1 MVSPL
6 EIMMNT
12 FLKDLKY
19 GVRVLL
25 KSRGFAFAAIIAL
38 ALGIGANTAI
48 FSVVNT
54 VLLRS
59 LPYQEPDRL
68 MVVRETKLP
77 KHPEFSVSPGNYLDW
92 VKQQTVFERLEARSG
107 IAYNMSGGGEPE
119 RVIGS
124 RVTWGTFSMLGAA
137 PERGRDFLAEEDR
150 PGNNNVVIL
159 SHGLWQRR
167 FGGNPDIIN
176 QTITLDLKPYTVV
189 GVMPPDFRYPTWA
202 ETELWS
208 PIGFDEDDA
217 QAHGAHYL
225 SVAGRLKPGV
235 TAEQAGAEMAT
246 IAARLAEQ
254 YPDSNTGWST
264 KVVSMQ
270 DYEVADI
277 KPTLVFLWWA
287 VALVLL
293 VACANV
299 ANLLLARATVRE
311 KEFAIRTAL
320 GAGRGRIIRQL
331 LTESLL
337 LALIGGGIGLLLA
350 VWGIE
355 ALIALAPEDL
365 PRVKEVAI
373 DSTAILFTLG
383 VSVVTGL
390 VFGLAPALQS
400 SRFSVSETLKEGGR
414 GASGGPRRQRIRN
427 VLVVAEVSLA
437 LVLLV
442 GAGLMIRS
450 FLRLQQV
457 DPGFNPRNALM
468 ASVSLSR
475 TKYANSEQRAAFH
488 KAVTEKLSSAPGV
501 TAAGVTQTLP
511 MWGDYLLGFHVQGR
525 PPANPGE
532 ETGADYCAVTPGY
545 FDAMGIRLVRGR
557 LFTEQD
563 REGAPRVALVSEQF
577 ARMHFPGEDP
587 IGQSI
592 HITNGPTAYREIVGI
607 VGDVKQLGL
616 AQETRAQM
624 YEPLY
629 QQPHSFVTLV
639 VRTEGSPEAAGSL
652 LRAAVFEVDKD
663 QPLSRIRT
671 LEYVVA
677 GSIARQRFAMMLFG
691 IFAVAALVLAAV
703 GLYGVMS
710 YSVTQRTHE
719 IGIRMALGADRKDI
733 LRLVVGQGMI
743 LSAIGVIIGLAG
755 AYLLGKLASS
765 FLSGLLFQV
774 AVTDLLTF
782 IVIPVV
788 LVGVALAAS
797 FVPARRAIKVD
808 PVVAL
813 RHE

>member
-1 MVSPL
+1 
-6 EIMMNT
+6 MMNT

-77 KHPEFSVSPGNYLDW
+77 KYPEFAVSPGNYLDW

-107 IAYNMSGGGEPE
+107 IAYNMSGTGEPE
-119 RVIGS
+119 RLIGAL
-124 RVTWGTFSMLGAA
+124 VTWGTFSMLGATPA
-137 PERGRDFLAEEDR
+137 YGRDFLPEEDR
-150 PGNNNVVIL
+150 SGNNNVIIL

-167 FGGNPDIIN
+167 FGANPDIIN
-176 QTITLDLKPYTVV
+176 QTITLDLKPYTVI
-189 GVMPPDFRYPTWA
+189 GIMPPDFRYPTWA
-202 ETELWS
+202 ENELWS

-225 SVAGRLKPGV
+225 AVEGRLKPGV
-235 TAEQAGAEMAT
+235 TVEQAVAEMET
-246 IAARLAEQ
+246 IAARLAKQ

-264 KVVSMQ
+264 KVVPMR
-270 DYEVADI
+270 DYEVSDI

-293 VACANV
+293 IACANV

-355 ALIALAPEDL
+355 ALVALAPEGL

-383 VSVVTGL
+383 VSVMTGL

-400 SRFSVSETLKEGGR
+400 SRSGVSETLKEGGR
-414 GASGGPRRQRIRN
+414 GASGGPRRQRMRN
-427 VLVVAEVSLA
+427 VLVVAEVALA

-450 FLRLQQV
+450 FLHLQQV
-457 DPGFNPRNALM
+457 DPGFNPQNALI

-475 TKYANSEQRAAFH
+475 SKYQNDQQQAAFL
-488 KAVTEKLSSAPGV
+488 KSVTERLSASPGV
-501 TAAGVTQTLP
+501 KAAGATQTLP

-525 PPANPGE
+525 PPHNPGE
-532 ETGADYCAVTPGY
+532 ETSADYCAVTPGY

-577 ARMHFPGEDP
+577 ARMHFPNEDP
-587 IGQSI
+587 IGQRM
-592 HITNGPTAYREIVGI
+592 HITNGPTIYREIVGI

-629 QQPHSFVTLV
+629 QEPHSYVTLV
-639 VRTEGSPEAAGSL
+639 ARTEGEPEAAGSL
-652 LRAAVFEVDKD
+652 LRAAVSEVDKD

-677 GSIARQRFAMMLFG
+677 GSIARQRFAMLLFG
-691 IFAVAALVLAAV
+691 IFAATALVLAAV

-719 IGIRMALGADRKDI
+719 IGVRMALGADRKDI

-743 LSAIGVIIGLAG
+743 LSVIGVIIGLAV
-755 AYLLGKLASS
+755 AYSTGQLASS

-797 FVPARRAIKVD
+797 FVPARRAVKVD
-808 PVVAL
+808 PIVAL